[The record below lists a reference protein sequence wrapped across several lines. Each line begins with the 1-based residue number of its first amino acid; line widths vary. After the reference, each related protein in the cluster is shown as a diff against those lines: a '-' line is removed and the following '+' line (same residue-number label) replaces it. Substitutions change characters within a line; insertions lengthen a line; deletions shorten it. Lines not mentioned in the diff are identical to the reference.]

1 MFTNRLV
8 DLREYPV
15 KLKISR
21 QACTLL
27 VAPTALAAGCGFDL
41 CHKYILYLYLYFP
54 FVCTGR
60 LANFQRSHFSL
71 QMTAAT
77 AFSAALA
84 KAGML
89 YRRNNRVM
97 EPNHREYY
105 LLEY

>member
-1 MFTNRLV
+1 
-8 DLREYPV
+8 
-15 KLKISR
+15 
-21 QACTLL
+21 
-27 VAPTALAAGCGFDL
+27 
-41 CHKYILYLYLYFP
+41 
-54 FVCTGR
+54 
-60 LANFQRSHFSL
+60 
-71 QMTAAT
+71 MTAAT